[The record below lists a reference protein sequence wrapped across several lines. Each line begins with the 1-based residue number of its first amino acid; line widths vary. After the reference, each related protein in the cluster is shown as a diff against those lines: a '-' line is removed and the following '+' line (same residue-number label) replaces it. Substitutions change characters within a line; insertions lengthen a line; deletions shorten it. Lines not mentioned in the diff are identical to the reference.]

1 MKTLNEYFLNNT
13 DKTLYHYTSIKS
25 LLGIA
30 ESHSIWASNIYYL
43 NDSNE
48 IIEACNVIQ
57 RIITTDIAK
66 HPPNIQDLLNQFN
79 IWLKNFILQPNYIFI
94 FSLSTEKNLLSQ
106 WRSYTPHGKGVSLG
120 FSAECINGIISN
132 GHFNLV
138 ECLYEESDKKA
149 LMHGMINK
157 LLESFGQRHSES
169 FQGAQGQHFYSFFEE
184 FKEDILKTLAI
195 IKHSAF
201 SEEKEWRI
209 ISPYFP
215 SYTIPEIKFRKGS
228 SILIPYIEISIKQD
242 FPIEHVMLGPTEH
255 TNLSM
260 SSVSCF
266 LSNKNLCKN
275 VSSSTIPYR
284 EW

>member
-13 DKTLYHYTSIKS
+13 AKTLYHYTSIKS

-30 ESHSIWASNIYYL
+30 ESRSIWASNIYYL

-48 IIEACNVIQ
+48 IIEACDVIE
-57 RIITTDIAK
+57 RIITTDIAN
-66 HPPNIQDLLNQFN
+66 HPQNIQDLLSQFN
-79 IWLKNFILQPNYIFI
+79 TWLKNFIRQPNYIFI
-94 FSLSTEKNLLSQ
+94 FSLSTEKSLLSQ

-120 FSAECINGIISN
+120 FSPEFINSIIST

-157 LLESFGQRHSES
+157 LLESFGQRNSES
-169 FQGAQGQHFYSFFEE
+169 FQGAQGQNFYSFFGE

-195 IKHSAF
+195 VKHSAF

-209 ISPYFP
+209 ISHYFP
-215 SYTIPEIKFRKGS
+215 SYVDQKIKFREGA
-228 SILIPYIEISIKQD
+228 SILIPYIEIPIEQD
-242 FPIEHVMLGPTEH
+242 FPIQHVMLGPTEH
-255 TNLSM
+255 ANLSM

-266 LSNKNLCKN
+266 LSNKRLCN
-275 VSSSTIPYR
+275 EVINSTIPYR